1 VKRSILLLAAIAGL
15 AGCMPRGSDGAGS
28 ARPPDGHNSRNALDW
43 AGTYSGVMPCA
54 DCPGIEMRL
63 TLQYDGS
70 YTLSTRYQDRQPTPQ
85 TVTGRFSWNAE
96 GNTIKLDAA
105 GRGQQFRV
113 GEGRLLQL
121 NQDGSSPGW
130 DASHRALTLQPA
142 AAQGAAAAPAL
153 ARALQDHRWTLQSA
167 ADAGGKPNTTL
178 LVPNHPFVL
187 RFQDGRLNVQ
197 GGCNT
202 MNGSWQL
209 GPQGQLIVGR
219 MAATMKACEP
229 ALMQA
234 DKALADLLAT
244 GLQAELGSGSA
255 PTLRL
260 TATDRQSLAF
270 SGERTP
276 QSLYGQPTRIFL
288 EVGPQTVDCVS
299 GVMRTQCLQVRE
311 RRFDA
316 QGLRIDPP
324 GEWRIF
330 HGGIDGYTHTP
341 GVRNVL
347 RIDRYQRQNV
357 PADASRY
364 VYVLDMV
371 VENETVSK

>member
-1 VKRSILLLAAIAGL
+1 MI
-15 AGCMPRGSDGAGS
+15 GCMPRGSDSAGS

-63 TLQYDGS
+63 TLRNDGS
-70 YTLSTRYQDRQPTPQ
+70 YELSTLYQDRQPAPKI
-85 TVTGRFSWNAE
+85 VSGRFSWDAA
-96 GNTIKLDAA
+96 GNSITLDAA
-105 GRGQQFRV
+105 GMGQQFRV

-130 DASHRALTLQPA
+130 NATHRMLMLQPA
-142 AAQGAAAAPAL
+142 PAQRAGSAPPL

-167 ADAGGKPNTTL
+167 ADAGGKPNATL
-178 LVPNHPFVL
+178 WVPNHPFVL
-187 RFQDGRLNVQ
+187 RFQEDRLNVQ

-202 MNGSWQL
+202 MNGSWRL
-209 GPQGQLIVGR
+209 GAQGELIVGR

-234 DKALADLLAT
+234 DKALADLLAA
-244 GLQAELGSGSA
+244 GLRAELQPGA
-255 PTLRL
+255 TPTLRL
-260 TATDRQSLAF
+260 VAADRQSLAF
-270 SGERTP
+270 SGQRTP

-288 EVGPQTVDCVS
+288 EVGPQTVECVS

-330 HGGIDGYTHTP
+330 HGSIDGYQHQP

-347 RIDRYQRQNV
+347 RIDRFERGQPL
-357 PADASRY
+357 PADASTY

-371 VENETVSK
+371 VESAIVEKK